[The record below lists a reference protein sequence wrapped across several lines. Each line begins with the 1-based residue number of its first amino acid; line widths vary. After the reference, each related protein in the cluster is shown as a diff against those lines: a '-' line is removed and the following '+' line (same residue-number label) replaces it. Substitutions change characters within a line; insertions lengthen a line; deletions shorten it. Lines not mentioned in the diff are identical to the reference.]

1 MKKVDH
7 DLRRAEVAEAAAKLI
22 AREGLTG
29 LTTRALAKSMGCS
42 IGVLSHYFNSKEQIV
57 QAAFDWADT
66 RLDTRMED
74 VMGQNPT
81 LDSFLPVIRE
91 GLPLDETRDVEWR
104 VRFHLYNHMLT
115 SGDLVGQRE
124 KLQNYRIL
132 LFELLKEL
140 KANGGIRQ
148 DIDPALI
155 ANTAFDL
162 VIGTAQNLLMLPMEE
177 RELHAASI
185 FTIVENLRPEAEL
198 QAKSK
203 PAA

>member
-22 AREGLTG
+22 AKKGLTG

-66 RLDTRMED
+66 RLDIRMEE
-74 VMGQNPT
+74 VMDQNPT
-81 LDSFLPVIRE
+81 IDSFLPVIE
-91 GLPLDETRDVEWR
+91 AGLPLDETRDTEWR
-104 VRFHLYNHMLT
+104 VRFNLYNHMLT

-124 KLQNYRIL
+124 KLQAYRTL

-140 KANGGIRQ
+140 KSNGGIRQ

-162 VIGTAQNLLMLPMEE
+162 VVGTAQNLLMLPMED
-177 RELHAASI
+177 RARHAASI
-185 FTIVENLRPEAEL
+185 FSIVENLRPDIAL
-198 QAKSK
+198 SQRSTA
-203 PAA
+203 